1 MSVQQ
6 FDIVLDV
13 LIVNRTEDTLQ
24 SLTLEL
30 ATLGDLRL
38 VERPAPIALAPR
50 DVATIKASVKVAST
64 DNGFIFGNI
73 GSCFIHN
80 VLVQYMYST
89 VWCTMLRL
97 IMMLIRWKSMCLD
110 CVVYDLRGG
119 ASDRVCV
126 TLSDVH
132 IDIMDY
138 LVPGACTEA
147 EFRSMWSEF
156 EWENKITINSN
167 FGDLAELLRHLERA
181 TNMRCITPPKV
192 I

>member
-1 MSVQQ
+1 MVYT
-6 FDIVLDV
+6 VTLD
-13 LIVNRTEDTLQ
+13 NDAN
-24 SLTLEL
+24 TLEKHKHVPGL
-30 ATLGDLRL
+30 
-38 VERPAPIALAPR
+38 
-50 DVATIKASVKVAST
+50 
-64 DNGFIFGNI
+64 
-73 GSCFIHN
+73 
-80 VLVQYMYST
+80 
-89 VWCTMLRL
+89 CT
-97 IMMLIRWKSMCLD
+97 
-110 CVVYDLRGG
+110 VVYDLRGG

>member
-1 MSVQQ
+1 M
-6 FDIVLDV
+6 
-13 LIVNRTEDTLQ
+13 TL
-24 SLTLEL
+24 SSDKKM
-30 ATLGDLRL
+30 TLGKKRL
-38 VERPAPIALAPR
+38 
-50 DVATIKASVKVAST
+50 ST
-64 DNGFIFGNI
+64 
-73 GSCFIHN
+73 
-80 VLVQYMYST
+80 T
-89 VWCTMLRL
+89 A
-97 IMMLIRWKSMCLD
+97 
-110 CVVYDLRGG
+110 VVYDLRGG